1 MRDLLNQDRA
11 LSPSVIR
18 MAINIVGALFV
29 VSLLLILVVEVFGWF
44 WKSAFFSGLLQFTLA
59 AGFLLTLYMIVRL
72 QAEAVMAAHRNTDR
86 LAILTEALN
95 AQQGAPATTE
105 QAAIKPKTSSAKT
118 KSKKKSA
125 AANTASE
132 D

>member
-1 MRDLLNQDRA
+1 M
-11 LSPSVIR
+11 SPSVIR

-95 AQQGAPATTE
+95 AQQGAPATT
-105 QAAIKPKTSSAKT
+105 KTKTSSAKT